1 MIDLIIKIFV
11 IAFVLVVISLLITS
25 CATLKGVGT
34 DLGIVKP
41 PTTIPV
47 EVPEPGRQLWNAV
60 KKSNWLV
67 TLSILGI
74 AAGVFALVN
83 GSVKLGTAS
92 IASASVS
99 LFMALAVAR
108 FALWMAVFGLIGS
121 VIAALFSI
129 LVRRKALVEII
140 RGVQKYK
147 NQGIHTTALGVEL
160 DKQTSTTKRIV
171 GNLKNE
177 LRLKGEI

>member
-1 MIDLIIKIFV
+1 MNKF
-11 IAFVLVVISLLITS
+11 LLIVAGIIILILFLMATS
-25 CATLKGVGT
+25 CATLKGIGR
-34 DLGIVKP
+34 DIGITPPEVKK
-41 PTTIPV
+41 PV
-47 EVPEPGRQLWNAV
+47 EVPEPGRQLWNAA
-60 KKSNWLV
+60 KKSNWLI

-108 FALWMAVFGLIGS
+108 FALWMAVLGLIGS
-121 VIAALFSI
+121 VAAALFSI

-140 RGVQKYK
+140 RGVQWYK
-147 NQGIHTTALGVEL
+147 DNTDDTDDLRAGLGNQ
-160 DKQTSTTKRIV
+160 STTTKCIV